1 MLPSED
7 ETANDNGSASNRG
20 RVLII
25 SGSDSG
31 GGAGMQADIKTVTL
45 LGGYAMSALTAIT
58 IQNTLGVQGIFD
70 VPADIVRQQ
79 MEAVLDDIGVDALKT
94 GMLHRADIVEAVA
107 EVLSDK
113 APDAALVVDP
123 VMIAKGGAALLE
135 QSATDALKQILIPL
149 AALITPNAPEAAV
162 LTGREINDLDGQK
175 RAADALLGLGA
186 DAVLIKGGHIE
197 GETIF
202 DVLATAE
209 TLEVFSS
216 PRIETRHTHGTGCT
230 LASAIAT
237 GLSFG
242 LDISEAVALA
252 REYVHEA
259 IRTAPGFGKG
269 HGPVNHGHVLGVREE
284 AD

>member
-1 MLPSED
+1 
-7 ETANDNGSASNRG
+7 
-20 RVLII
+20 
-25 SGSDSG
+25 
-31 GGAGMQADIKTVTL
+31 MQADIKTVTL

-79 MEAVLDDIGVDALKT
+79 MEAVLDDIGADALKT

-113 APDAALVVDP
+113 ATDAALVVDP

-149 AALITPNAPEAAV
+149 ATLITPNAPEAAA
-162 LTGREINDLDGQK
+162 LTGREIHDLDGQK

-216 PRIETRHTHGTGCT
+216 PRIDTRHTHGTGCT

-269 HGPVNHGHVLGVREE
+269 HGPVNHGHVLGPRDET
-284 AD
+284 D